1 MKKLTIFLLLT
12 TIAHFS
18 FSIPNIKLYEGGKLK
33 YTIKNNQIFTPD
45 DCHLYTIKDGK
56 LYYAPLNPED
66 DMDPSSKKI
75 IEKDDSIMIID
86 EYLGDMFLYSE
97 TYSKKNGMLILSQH
111 GSYIY
116 EYDENTGVP
125 IKESFYKNETLQFYK
140 TNSWKG
146 HQLQSSIYYLADGEI
161 EQKIDYTY
169 DSETK
174 KRIKEIYSDGNGN
187 ITCLIEND
195 PQTEKIVKKY
205 EYNQDKILKSLTL
218 YKNELPAEKI
228 FFTNGIKEDI
238 KKIFISLPDDTEY
251 YLNDDFYITSSNYT
265 CYSTVTE
272 CEETKL
278 SKVIDWDDGHVASF
292 KKYAFT
298 NNDKAYNPIQ
308 KLKEKD
314 LLIPSSYIELH
325 KKNSDSFFY
334 FDVKDD
340 EIDLSSCYKIEISK
354 KTNKFF
360 AAMNKSGKNSGPF
373 GFDIGMTYEEVKAA
387 CGGRE
392 LKHISGDCYQVSPQ
406 KKHPLF
412 EEYTVWISREYG
424 LYYVKGLTRDINTNK
439 YGTEIKNRFADIL
452 DALETKYGNFRIIDT
467 IDKDYIFSDEQYWMT
482 ALKDGART
490 YRASWYTLKP
500 EDYNGLESIGLG
512 IKCSN
517 KYSSDEAFIW
527 LEYGFTN
534 NDIAQEALDDVL

>member
-1 MKKLTIFLLLT
+1 
-12 TIAHFS
+12 
-18 FSIPNIKLYEGGKLK
+18 
-33 YTIKNNQIFTPD
+33 
-45 DCHLYTIKDGK
+45 
-56 LYYAPLNPED
+56 
-66 DMDPSSKKI
+66 
-75 IEKDDSIMIID
+75 
-86 EYLGDMFLYSE
+86 
-97 TYSKKNGMLILSQH
+97 
-111 GSYIY
+111 
-116 EYDENTGVP
+116 
-125 IKESFYKNETLQFYK
+125 
-140 TNSWKG
+140 
-146 HQLQSSIYYLADGEI
+146 
-161 EQKIDYTY
+161 
-169 DSETK
+169 
-174 KRIKEIYSDGNGN
+174 
-187 ITCLIEND
+187 
-195 PQTEKIVKKY
+195 
-205 EYNQDKILKSLTL
+205 
-218 YKNELPAEKI
+218 
-228 FFTNGIKEDI
+228 
-238 KKIFISLPDDTEY
+238 
-251 YLNDDFYITSSNYT
+251 
-265 CYSTVTE
+265 
-272 CEETKL
+272 
-278 SKVIDWDDGHVASF
+278 VIDWDDGHVASF

-373 GFDIGMTYEEVKAA
+373 CFYIGMTYEEVKAA

-452 DALETKYGNFRIIDT
+452 DDLETKYGNFRIIDT